1 MPLTKANRDFT
12 LTFARETP
20 RRQGR
25 QDLQPHQRCRCGVCR
40 DCQENERWDR
50 VFARFEVEKY
60 WEDRGLFQ
68 STLRG
73 L

>member
-12 LTFARETP
+12 LTFAPETP
-20 RRQGR
+20 RNKCR
-25 QDLQPHQRCRCGVCR
+25 QDLQPYQRCRCGVCR

-50 VFARFEVEKY
+50 VFARFEVKKY

>member
-1 MPLTKANRDFT
+1 MPLTKANQAFT
-12 LTFARETP
+12 LTFAPETP
-20 RRQGR
+20 RNKARQP
-25 QDLQPHQRCRCGVCR
+25 LQPYQRCRCGVCR
-40 DCQENERWDR
+40 ECQENERWDR
-50 VFARFEVEKY
+50 VFARFEVKKY

>member
-1 MPLTKANRDFT
+1 MKTNRR
-12 LTFARETP
+12 LARAAAPQGAARGYFP
-20 RRQGR
+20 R
-25 QDLQPHQRCRCGVCR
+25 LEPFPRCRCGQCR
-40 DCQENERWDR
+40 ECQENDRWDR
-50 VFARFEVEKY
+50 VFARLEVKKY